1 MSRIRTLV
9 VLLCLSAAILP
20 ASADPSEQHTCL
32 ILPFENVAED
42 PSLAWLSTGLAL
54 SLGEYLQDAGVRVID
69 DEERA
74 LTLEEHG
81 IPAGASL
88 TLASV
93 LQLGRDVR
101 ARGGGPRPDHTLVG
115 TFNIAD
121 GELTLRARWVHLKR
135 EYAGPWIERGGRLSG
150 LLKILARLAG
160 DLTDEIEVAASAGHE
175 RRSGSDA
182 FGDPPLLAFES
193 YCRGMAETDTKKRL
207 KLLRQAVGEFPDYHR
222 AAYQAAA
229 LLARGDRWND
239 AADMLDKAAVDPHP
253 YRYGYHILQAAI
265 ALQRRRPADAVEAAT
280 HAFALEETARAQL
293 LLGRAHLAGGDH
305 QAARAALE
313 RAAAI
318 DPDEPEID
326 DLRAALSAAAASG
339 NPTP

>member
-9 VLLCLSAAILP
+9 VLLFLCAAILP
-20 ASADPSEQHTCL
+20 ASADPSEQHTYL

-54 SLGEYLQDAGVRVID
+54 SLGEYLRDAGARVVD

-93 LQLGRDVR
+93 LQLGRNMR
-101 ARGGGPRPDHTLVG
+101 ALGGGPRPDHTLVG
-115 TFNIAD
+115 TFTIAD

-135 EYAGPWIERGGRLSG
+135 EYAGPWLEREGRLSD
-150 LLKILARLAG
+150 LLKILARLAE
-160 DLTDEIEVAASAGHE
+160 DLADEIEVASSAGHE
-175 RRSGSDA
+175 RRSRADA

-193 YCRGMAETDTKKRL
+193 YCRGMAETNTKKRL

-229 LLARGDRWND
+229 LLARGEQWND
-239 AADMLDKAAVDPHP
+239 AADMLDKAAADPHP
-253 YRYGYHILQAAI
+253 YRYGYYTLQATI
-265 ALQRRRPADAVEAAT
+265 ALQRRRPADAVEAA
-280 HAFALEETARAQL
+280 ANAIALEETVRAQL
-293 LLGRAHLAGGDH
+293 LLCRAHLAGGDH
-305 QAARAALE
+305 KAARAALD

-318 DPDEPEID
+318 DPDDPEID
-326 DLRAALSAAAASG
+326 DLRAALSAASG